1 MLLHPVSMSAGM
13 LCSRTSYS
21 PAHVL
26 QAPMECN
33 MVVPM
38 SRMSCLRIPTEMQEK
53 PRHLLSSG
61 ESQINTWM
69 IGCIGRNRPGRCTIW
84 QTQIKQRIVL
94 LVGTF
99 PRHLLCI
106 YYSGVAQL

>member
-1 MLLHPVSMSAGM
+1 MLSHPVSMCTGT

-26 QAPMECN
+26 QAPMERN
-33 MVVPM
+33 IVVPM
-38 SRMSCLRIPTEMQEK
+38 SRMSCLQIPTEMWEK
-53 PRHLLSSG
+53 PHHLLSSG
-61 ESQINTWM
+61 EFQINAWM
-69 IGCIGRNRPGRCTIW
+69 IGRIGRNRPGRCTIW
-84 QTQIKQRIVL
+84 RTQIKQRIVL

-106 YYSGVAQL
+106 YYSSVAQL

>member
-1 MLLHPVSMSAGM
+1 MLSHPVSMCTGM
-13 LCSRTSYS
+13 SYSGTNYS

-26 QAPMECN
+26 QAPVERN

-38 SRMSCLRIPTEMQEK
+38 SRMSRLRIPTEMQEK
-53 PRHLLSSG
+53 PHHLLSSG
-61 ESQINTWM
+61 ESQINAWM
-69 IGCIGRNRPGRCTIW
+69 IERIGRNRPGRCTIW

-106 YYSGVAQL
+106 YYSSIAQL

>member
-1 MLLHPVSMSAGM
+1 MLIASCLHVRCMSYSG
-13 LCSRTSYS
+13 TSYS

-26 QAPMECN
+26 QAPMERN

-38 SRMSCLRIPTEMQEK
+38 SRMSRLQIPTETWEK

-61 ESQINTWM
+61 ESQINAWM
-69 IGCIGRNRPGRCTIW
+69 IGHIGSNRPGRCTIW
-84 QTQIKQRIVL
+84 QTQIKQRIIL
-94 LVGTF
+94 LVRTF

-106 YYSGVAQL
+106 YYSSIVQL